1 MLVQFP
7 EFSYNIDCLSNRH
20 AGTDTDTHA
29 CTHTHILSFTSFL
42 VHGHPLRTSLWKGIR
57 SLPLQH
63 HQHRS
68 PPPPRLRVVR
78 FQNPECCCS
87 VFYLANFLLLPLNT
101 WVLWLGTRPTVST
114 AKPTTTDIFTCNLA
128 AMEIINSFEMFCKI
142 IGHYLNVVVLMV
154 ITVVEN
160 GLITFGRSLFHCC
173 TCLERNLVVV
183 HPVA

>member
-1 MLVQFP
+1 M
-7 EFSYNIDCLSNRH
+7 H
-20 AGTDTDTHA
+20 
-29 CTHTHILSFTSFL
+29 THTHSFFHLLSCPWTPIEDLFMEGYSF
-42 VHGHPLRTSLWKGIR
+42 
-57 SLPLQH
+57 
-63 HQHRS
+63 S
-68 PPPPRLRVVR
+68 PPPTPPTSLSPSTPPTSGLR